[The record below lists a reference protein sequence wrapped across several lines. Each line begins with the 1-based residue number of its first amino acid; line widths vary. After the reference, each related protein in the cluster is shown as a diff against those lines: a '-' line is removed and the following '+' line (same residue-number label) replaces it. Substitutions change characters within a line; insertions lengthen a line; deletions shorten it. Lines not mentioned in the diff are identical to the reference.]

1 MPNKG
6 GSQRAQL
13 SPKYN
18 VIGTKYLMST
28 CLHQHIRLFEM
39 KAAWSYQILTWPS
52 EIDPSPTN
60 RSNIQSNLFIT
71 K

>member
-18 VIGTKYLMST
+18 AIGTKYLMSS
-28 CLHQHIRLFEM
+28 CLNQHIRHFE
-39 KAAWSYQILTWPS
+39 KATWRNQILTWPS